1 MFGRVA
7 MARAVLAARRSP
19 LDFEERLVEGEPF
32 LFGHC
37 RFCGERLSGISL
49 RRYGRAKAERRLRF
63 SAEQHLSAGCPA
75 QASEPG
81 SGKPDR

>member
-1 MFGRVA
+1 MFGRMA
-7 MARAVLAARRSP
+7 MARAVLAARRSA

-37 RFCGERLSGISL
+37 RFCGERLSGLSL
-49 RRYGRAKAERRLRF
+49 RRYGRAGAERRLRF

-75 QASEPG
+75 QPPEPS
-81 SGKPDR
+81 SGQPGR

>member
-1 MFGRVA
+1 

-37 RFCGERLSGISL
+37 HFCGERLSGISL
-49 RRYGRAKAERRLRF
+49 RRYGRAGAERRLRF
-63 SAEQHLSAGCPA
+63 SSEQHLSAGCSARPP
-75 QASEPG
+75 EPG
-81 SGKPDR
+81 SGKAAQ